1 MNGWLC
7 LRICHLLSWLFID
20 ITQVRATACQTA
32 ARPRTTHAHYLSSPS
47 LSWLC
52 LDELMVFARSSS
64 GFAQLSVVAALSIV
78 SLASISEG
86 ASQTY
91 VLESTQ
97 AR

>member
-1 MNGWLC
+1 MPDCSPPPHNACPLFIFTVAILVVSVDELWSSTS
-7 LRICHLLSWLFID
+7 HLLG
-20 ITQVRATACQTA
+20 
-32 ARPRTTHAHYLSSPS
+32 S
-47 LSWLC
+47 LQP
-52 LDELMVFARSSS
+52 
-64 GFAQLSVVAALSIV
+64 QLSVVAALSIV